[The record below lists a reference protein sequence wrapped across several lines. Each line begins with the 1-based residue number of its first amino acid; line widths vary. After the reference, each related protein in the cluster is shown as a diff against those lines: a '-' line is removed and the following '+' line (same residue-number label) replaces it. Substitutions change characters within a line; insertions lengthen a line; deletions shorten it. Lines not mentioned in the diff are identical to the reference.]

1 MLTVK
6 QNGVRVVSPDLT
18 TSQTEDFNRD
28 SIFKIL
34 VVECGF
40 QASHRDSVWTHT
52 KDDRF
57 SVQLDTR
64 NNRFLFEYKYTSD
77 SHAFPPDMTNLE
89 LISRF
94 LETSRDFFLYVSPR
108 IKTTKISE

>member
-6 QNGVRVVSPDLT
+6 QNGVRVVNPDLT

-40 QASHRDSVWTHT
+40 QASLHRDNVWTHT
-52 KDDRF
+52 KDD
-57 SVQLDTR
+57 Q
-64 NNRFLFEYKYTSD
+64 
-77 SHAFPPDMTNLE
+77 
-89 LISRF
+89 
-94 LETSRDFFLYVSPR
+94 
-108 IKTTKISE
+108 

>member
-6 QNGVRVVSPDLT
+6 QNGVRVVNPELT

-40 QASHRDSVWTHT
+40 QATDRKNVWTHT
-52 KDDRF
+52 MDDKF
-57 SVQLDTR
+57 SVQFKSEINTLY
-64 NNRFLFEYKYTSD
+64 FEYKYKSD
-77 SHAFPPDMTNLE
+77 KCHCPNQNTNIDFIALFLDE
-89 LISRF
+89 SRK
-94 LETSRDFFLYVSPR
+94 FFKKMKRLR
-108 IKTTKISE
+108 QD

>member
-6 QNGVRVVSPDLT
+6 KDGVRVVNPDLT

-40 QASHRDSVWTHT
+40 QATNRKEVWTHT
-52 KDDRF
+52 IDDKF
-57 SVQLDTR
+57 STQLFSED
-64 NNRFLFEYKYTSD
+64 NAIFFEYRYESD
-77 SHAFPPDMTNLE
+77 SYSFNSN
-89 LISRF
+89 ISNIEFISHF
-94 LETSRDFFLYVSPR
+94 LDESRKFFQKVKS
-108 IKTTKISE
+108 